1 MSDGDDEK
9 TDIQATGEHAV
20 TDLQG
25 DDGAELARVISGESR
40 AVTASE
46 SEDDVKEASEP
57 PVLKY
62 DKAPW

>member
-1 MSDGDDEK
+1 MSDVDDEK
-9 TDIQATGEHAV
+9 EKLPLGDEHAV

-25 DDGAELARVISGESR
+25 DDGAELARVISGGSR
-40 AVTASE
+40 IESE
-46 SEDDVKEASEP
+46 SEDDVKEATEP